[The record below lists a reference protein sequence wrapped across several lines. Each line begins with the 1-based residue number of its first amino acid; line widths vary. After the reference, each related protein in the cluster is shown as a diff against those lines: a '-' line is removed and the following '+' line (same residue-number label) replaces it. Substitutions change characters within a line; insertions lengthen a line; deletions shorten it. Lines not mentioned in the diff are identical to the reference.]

1 MGARILFSSLI
12 VLIFAAATNLPRK
25 VEAAPTA
32 EELLDEINR
41 LPEPE
46 RQARLVSGAKKEGSI
61 VWYVAMNRPN
71 VLDLARAFE
80 AEHPFLKVRALTGRG
95 LELVNRIITEHRAK
109 NFLYDV
115 LITRSLVLNYLRR
128 EGVIMHYL
136 TPHRKFLR
144 DGFFDQEGYFN
155 GLYSRP
161 QVFVFNTKLVSQKDA
176 PKSIEDLLHPKWKG
190 KLAMDKLAYDWL
202 AVLLDYYGEKKGR
215 ETATRLGQQG
225 LQIRSG
231 PTLLLQLVAAG
242 EFPLVID
249 GYLHEAMMLKK
260 AGAPIDY
267 IFPSPFVPAITP
279 PNAYASSRP
288 PHPYAMALF
297 IDFLLSK
304 KGQEVMKGHGRWVAH
319 KEISSAD
326 LGERAILVPFPAKW
340 GDREKELAM
349 IFDQLILNID
359 QR

>member
-1 MGARILFSSLI
+1 MNKIFLCWLVFWAFTVSILQSPQ
-12 VLIFAAATNLPRK
+12 AG
-25 VEAAPTA
+25 AAPPP
-32 EELLDEINR
+32 EEILDGINR
-41 LPEPE
+41 LPAVE
-46 RQARLVSGAKKEGSI
+46 RKARLEREAKKEGSV

-71 VLDLARAFE
+71 ALDLAKAFE

-95 LELVNRIITEHRAK
+95 LELVNRVVAEHRAK
-109 NFLYDV
+109 SYLYDV

-128 EGVIMHYL
+128 EGAIMRYL
-136 TPHRKFLR
+136 TPYRKFLR

-155 GLYSRP
+155 GLFSRP

-190 KLAMDKLAYDWL
+190 RLAMDKLAYDWL
-202 AVLLDYYGEKKGR
+202 AVLLDYYGEEKGK
-215 ETATRLGQQG
+215 EMAMRLGQQG

-231 PTLLLQLVAAG
+231 PNLLIQLVAAG

-249 GYLHEAMMLKK
+249 GYLHEAMTLKK

-267 IFPSPFVPAITP
+267 VFPSPFVPAITP

-288 PHPYAMALF
+288 PHPHAMALF

-304 KGQEVMKGHGRWVAH
+304 RGQEVMKGHGRWVAH

-326 LGERAILVPFPAKW
+326 LGEKAILVPFPAKW

-349 IFDQLILNID
+349 IFDQFILKMEK
-359 QR
+359 R